1 MKNVMKSLEYMTVGA
16 SMHDANGIIMYV
28 NPIFCKLFKTSNKTL
43 ASKKLSNELV
53 GVEIE
58 SSFNVFEFINNNLNN
73 VDNMIIKI
81 KVNNEYKMIKINSL
95 MIKNGIDYFI
105 IMYDDI
111 TNNINQSFLYKE
123 IFNNINM
130 GIVILRTKD
139 GEKFIIKDINPYTE
153 LLDRVSKN
161 NVIDKLINKM
171 PQDELML
178 DVIKSVWKTGVASS
192 KKYIDCSN
200 VANRPSWR
208 NINVIK
214 ISNGDIIVLFE
225 DVTEIVETKNKLEE
239 VDKLKTT
246 FLSNMSHEIRSPINS
261 IVGFADLLSDAKDKA
276 TRNNYIEIIK
286 NSTKMLT
293 QLVDDILDLTR
304 IQAGKLVITK
314 NNFDVNEIIEELYI
328 TTKSIISTD
337 VEIRKKL
344 PYKSIKLL
352 NDEFRFRQIF
362 NNLISN
368 AVKFTKKG
376 YIEIGYTKEND
387 FIIFYVKDTGIGI
400 NEEFKNKIF
409 TRFEQ
414 ANGINN
420 KMGYGLGL
428 PISKE
433 LVKLMD
439 GDMWFESEY
448 GEGSTFYFKLPNNRK
463 VGKKR
468 NEIVNN
474 LSDSDIDLR
483 GKTIL
488 IVEDIDFNT
497 KLLIS
502 YLESTYA
509 NIITAVDG
517 NDALIK
523 YNENRNNIDL
533 ILMDIQLPNM
543 DGKEVTQIIRT
554 IDTTTPIIAQTAY
567 AIKEEIDDIME
578 YGFDDLIKKPIRKE
592 ELLKMV
598 CKYI

>member
-1 MKNVMKSLEYMTVGA
+1 MTIGA
-16 SMHDANGIIMYV
+16 SLHEVNGVIMYA
-28 NPIFCKLFKTSNKTL
+28 NPIFCKLFRTTNKIISSNK
-43 ASKKLSNELV
+43 LSTEYM
-53 GVEIE
+53 GIEVE
-58 SSFNVFEFINNNLNN
+58 STFNVFEFINNNLNN
-73 VDNMIIKI
+73 IDNLVIKI
-81 KVNNEYKMIKINSL
+81 KTNNEYKMIKINSL
-95 MIKNGIDYFI
+95 MIKNGLDYFI
-105 IMYDDI
+105 LMYDDV
-111 TNNINQSFLYKE
+111 TDDVTQTHLYKE
-123 IFNNINM
+123 IFNNINI
-130 GIVILRTKD
+130 GIVILRSNN
-139 GEKFIIKDINPYTE
+139 GEDFYIKDINPFAE
-153 LLDRVSKN
+153 KINNVSKD
-161 NVIDKLINKM
+161 IIFNKNIKDSE
-171 PQDELML
+171 QASIIL
-178 DVIKSVWKTGVASS
+178 DIIKSVWKTGISS
-192 KKYIDCSN
+192 ENKYMKFSN
-200 VANRPSWR
+200 FTKQPCWR
-208 NINVIK
+208 NIYVYK
-214 ISNGDIIVLFE
+214 ISNGDIILLFE

-239 VDKLKTT
+239 VDKLKST

-293 QLVDDILDLTR
+293 QLVDDILDLNR

-314 NNFDVNEIIEELYI
+314 SNFDVNEIIEELYV
-328 TTKSIISTD
+328 TTKSIINTD
-337 VEIRKKL
+337 VEIIKKL
-344 PYKSIKLL
+344 PYRSIKLL

-376 YIEIGYTKEND
+376 YIELGYIKDNE
-387 FIIFYVKDTGIGI
+387 FITFYVKDTGIGI
-400 NEEFKNKIF
+400 KEEFKNKIF

-414 ANGINN
+414 EKSVNN
-420 KMGYGLGL
+420 NSKMGYGLGL

-433 LVKLMD
+433 LVRLMD
-439 GDMWFESEY
+439 GDMWFESEF

-463 VGKKR
+463 VGKKK
-468 NEIVNN
+468 NEHIDDNF
-474 LSDSDIDLR
+474 SGSDIDLR

-502 YLESTYA
+502 YLEPTYA
-509 NIITAVDG
+509 NLITAVDG

-523 YNENRNNIDL
+523 YNENKNNLDL

-592 ELLKMV
+592 ELLKMIY
-598 CKYI
+598 KYI